1 MLYNINDEFTKINET
16 RGTIQNTS
24 QCYSVEISDTAEEN
38 SGYLLHPLNRISF
51 SGEVYLRCTESGGRA
66 QVNVVSF
73 ITDSGGGGSG
83 GSSTVDDSLIA
94 SDDEITNLIDNI
106 FSGDSYV
113 DDSEVAIDEDINAL
127 LENIFDDNA
136 VDDSQIVVDDDI
148 ADLINNIFDN
158 NSANNPQGGDDSI
171 NGLLDDIFG

>member
-1 MLYNINDEFTKINET
+1 MLYNVTSEFAKVTET
-16 RGTIQNTS
+16 SGTIQNNS
-24 QCYSVEISDTAEEN
+24 QCYSVEISDDAVPGN
-38 SGYLLHPLNRISF
+38 GFILYPLNRVSF
-51 SGEVYLRCTESGGRA
+51 SGEVYLRCAEGGGRA

-94 SDDEITNLIDNI
+94 SDDEISNLIDNI

-113 DDSEVAIDEDINAL
+113 DDSEVAIDEDINDL
-127 LENIFDDNA
+127 LENIFDDNS